1 MIYLKNIT
9 DKLIKDKE
17 LLKIYSHPRSGTHFL
32 EAFIAKNFYNKKNL
46 NIPIISW
53 GHWSNRIE
61 NPQGNPYGKLFGNHY
76 FADRN
81 INSKPKIYIVRDGR
95 AVAYSIWK
103 TKNFIHK
110 DLEGI
115 SFSDF
120 LRTKIDWE
128 GTPAKKVDPSFT
140 ILEHWCLHVD
150 SWFKLAKE
158 DDNLLIISYEDLI
171 DNSYSQY
178 EKIHS
183 KFFRNKS
190 KRAKE
195 KVDPIKKPIGLLPNM
210 GTKDSWKGTFNAQD
224 EVFFRNIVA
233 ENFKYATPN
242 HSFV

>member
-1 MIYLKNIT
+1 MVGQWPIPFGKQ
-9 DKLIKDKE
+9 
-17 LLKIYSHPRSGTHFL
+17 KILSIR
-32 EAFIAKNFYNKKNL
+32 
-46 NIPIISW
+46 
-53 GHWSNRIE
+53 
-61 NPQGNPYGKLFGNHY
+61 
-76 FADRN
+76 
-81 INSKPKIYIVRDGR
+81 
-95 AVAYSIWK
+95 IWK
-103 TKNFIHK
+103 EFPFRI
-110 DLEGI
+110 
-115 SFSDF
+115 FSE
-120 LRTKIDWE
+120 LKSIGRVHLQ
-128 GTPAKKVDPSFT
+128 KKVDPSFT